1 MLTQDNLT
9 EWIDNYLDKTLSV
22 EELSIFEEYIVN
34 HPETKKAIAAQKLV
48 REALRKNSRAALKA
62 QLKQVHT
69 EMLEENNT
77 VPFVTRTNTEKNRRY
92 LLAGAAAVIFLMVAV
107 GVYQFTNPID
117 DQGNLVATHQKVVKI
132 EYVEQNSE
140 AQGFAGTTTTGKD
153 YKTLVLRHTDTY
165 DKPHYEFISPD
176 TITLFSNNLN
186 PMQQKIQLQYDN
198 ATNTY
203 KLLIGGQAFE
213 VEQGFKGIRE
223 LKK

>member
-9 EWIDNYLDKTLSV
+9 EWIDNYLDKTLST
-22 EELSIFEEYIVN
+22 EELSSFEDYIAN

-48 REALRKNSRAALKA
+48 REALRKNSRATLKA

-69 EMLEENNT
+69 EMLQENNAI
-77 VPFVTRTNTEKNRRY
+77 PLHTRTNTEKNRRY
-92 LLAGAAAVIFLMVAV
+92 LLVGAAAVVLLMVAV

-117 DQGNLVATHQKVVKI
+117 DQGNLVATHQKVFKI
-132 EYVEQNSE
+132 EYVEQHTE
-140 AQGFAGTTTTGKD
+140 AQGFAGEGTTGKD

-165 DKPHYEFISPD
+165 DKPHYEFIHPD

-186 PMQQKIQLQYDN
+186 PTQQKIQLQYDTPSN
-198 ATNTY
+198 SY
-203 KLLIGGQAFE
+203 KLVIDGQAFE

>member
-22 EELSIFEEYIVN
+22 EELSIFEDYVVN

-48 REALRKNSRAALKA
+48 REALRKNGRATLKA

-69 EMLEENNT
+69 EMLQENNA
-77 VPFVTRTNTEKNRRY
+77 VPFYTHSTTENKRRY
-92 LLAGAAAVIFLMVAV
+92 LLVGAAAAIFLMVAV
-107 GVYQFTNPID
+107 GVYLFTNPIEK
-117 DQGNLVATHQKVVKI
+117 QGNLVATHQKIVKI
-132 EYVEQNSE
+132 EYLEQNNE
-140 AQGFAGTTTTGKD
+140 AQGFAGDGTTGKD
-153 YKTLVLRHTDTY
+153 YKTLVLRHTNTY

-176 TITLFSNNLN
+176 TITLFSNNLD
-186 PMQQKIQLQYDN
+186 PTQQKIQLQYDN

-203 KLLIGGQAFE
+203 KLLIDGQAFE